1 MDDGVA
7 LTIDRIDSALVLFRS
22 DTQESEQD
30 DGPVNSGGVWRPR
43 STAAGLDSRLG
54 RNQSMSTFQKETHA
68 MAGWKHDNSRQEGRP
83 SDRWS
88 PPLTPWHGQRA
99 SAGLWCSA
107 GCVPAAG

>member
-1 MDDGVA
+1 
-7 LTIDRIDSALVLFRS
+7 
-22 DTQESEQD
+22 
-30 DGPVNSGGVWRPR
+30 
-43 STAAGLDSRLG
+43 
-54 RNQSMSTFQKETHA
+54 MSSFQKETHA